1 MTETEVLPAIAAAL
15 NRIAKL
21 IIRRNRQSGVAVSA
35 DWRKN
40 RRGRPARIGTGNR
53 RDRAAFRAPQGG
65 ATAVKT
71 SAQPQ
76 AGHGVKVSSGSPN
89 LMLDPPVLGGCS
101 LHRSFPVSVTAD
113 AVPSPPRPS
122 VIFRLGSSSQS
133 PYRAFEAL
141 VDIGDCA
148 ERPGHHH
155 CVPAVVI
162 EWQGFG

>member
-101 LHRSFPVSVTAD
+101 LHRSFPSLCYGRRGAL
-113 AVPSPPRPS
+113 PSLS
-122 VIFRLGSSSQS
+122 
-133 PYRAFEAL
+133 
-141 VDIGDCA
+141 
-148 ERPGHHH
+148 
-155 CVPAVVI
+155 
-162 EWQGFG
+162 